1 MVGTAGF
8 MHDARETILRR
19 ISTCAGDIRV
29 HCAIQVVTSRYMG
42 YAVTIERVVGRDA
55 IESYRTEMGL

>member
-1 MVGTAGF
+1 M
-8 MHDARETILRR
+8 
-19 ISTCAGDIRV
+19 

>member
-1 MVGTAGF
+1 
-8 MHDARETILRR
+8 
-19 ISTCAGDIRV
+19 
-29 HCAIQVVTSRYMG
+29 MG